1 MAAERQQLAVTR
13 AAVPHYVQL
22 AAGFAQPLL
31 QAGRQRVGRSPR
43 CARLVG
49 VPHLHLTC
57 AHATG
62 SRHSVREGVKKKEK
76 KKTIWKRLKP
86 TFRLKLLHFGVDV
99 VPALRT
105 LRHTDRR
112 QVFGDMLVVLMQQS
126 YTDPASVG
134 TVSAAPTDTKGIFVR
149 RVGPPCTDA
158 SPKIRLR
165 LNSRAADRHMW
176 RTT

>member
-22 AAGFAQPLL
+22 PAGFAQPLL

-76 KKTIWKRLKP
+76 KQNNLEETLTNLPPQTPPFWRLRRSSAAD
-86 TFRLKLLHFGVDV
+86 TETH
-99 VPALRT
+99 
-105 LRHTDRR
+105 RR
-112 QVFGDMLVVLMQQS
+112 QVSGDMLVVLMQRS

-134 TVSAAPTDTKGIFVR
+134 TASTAPTDTKGIFVR